1 MRKGFL
7 FSIVVLASF
16 CASALATGGDM
27 GVGTEPLTDGSVA
40 YPYLIEDLADFDEF
54 AGDSSYWATGVR
66 TKLMTDID
74 LSGRTYR
81 TAVVAKD
88 TDGSTFQF
96 DGPVFKGKFNGNGFR
111 ILNLKIDTSGNDKC
125 YLGLF
130 GKIEGKWT
138 VVKNLNIE
146 NYTIIPG
153 RYAGNIG
160 SIAGYNNLSVV
171 KNCFS
176 FVHF

>member
-111 ILNLKIDTSGNDKC
+111 TAKGFKGGAVMLPLFPGNNMTKCVTDLWHQMRGGIID
-125 YLGLF
+125 
-130 GKIEGKWT
+130 
-138 VVKNLNIE
+138 
-146 NYTIIPG
+146 
-153 RYAGNIG
+153 
-160 SIAGYNNLSVV
+160 
-171 KNCFS
+171 
-176 FVHF
+176 